1 MISGSK
7 VNFPL
12 SKRLSLPAFA
22 IAGFCLLAGCER
34 RGGEILT
41 EVSDV
46 WDKEDLADTN
56 RNNLK
61 GLPGIVYASADS
73 SPIHWQP
80 WSEETME
87 MAQKSR
93 RLMFVVIEIPQLQFH
108 PGVLAQLA
116 SDPSVVSD
124 INASYIPVLVDG
136 DAVRELGILT
146 ADLCSEIRSGLKLPL
161 AVWMTPDCNPVA
173 WIPMPS
179 NDANSAISL
188 FKQSHGMV
196 WNMWAEDP
204 SYVSENSRADQQNR
218 ADRMLK
224 RTTDDKSS
232 TEPGEDSLR
241 ALRQLTSLYDPISNS
256 FDETG
261 GLFPCGAIDLLS
273 MGARMD
279 GIPADLR
286 KKCELTLNH
295 LLDDLLASAVFDPLD
310 GGAFS
315 ARRGSSWALPD
326 FNRDCAT
333 QARIAVSLLDAYEV
347 SGNRKALERALGVI
361 KFAENTYQTNG
372 GLFGLSGGYM
382 GAAADW
388 LWRHEDFNALLSPGE
403 LAAWLV
409 VSGARVNG
417 NLPSEVDPEREHLR
431 ANSISFAKTPDEA
444 AAELGTDPSSLQA
457 MLVPVREKLLESRNS
472 RLHPVPGNPFG
483 SASATFR
490 MVTAYAA
497 AYRITGDE
505 SFRER
510 AVSSLAKAREA
521 FSDGPRLKS
530 SETDG
535 PASLVAGRAFVYG
548 LALQAALDVAAVTL
562 DDSWILWAGDLS
574 STTSE
579 MFVQGETLRECP
591 AYADLTGLPIA
602 DRAMLFD
609 ESSMGLLAMAESRL
623 GALGIPSPP
632 SFSKLV
638 ERLPMDSVSTPI
650 LHTDLIQAA
659 LMRQFGVTYSYGAD
673 APLGLR
679 EAIARSPLKGM
690 SRRAASSL
698 GDKAVAPD
706 PTGALILGPGG
717 KIRRIDSADD
727 LAVPS
732 LP

>member
-1 MISGSK
+1 M
-7 VNFPL
+7 
-12 SKRLSLPAFA
+12 
-22 IAGFCLLAGCER
+22 LAGCDR
-34 RGGEILT
+34 KGGEIPAS
-41 EVSDV
+41 VSDV
-46 WDKEDLADTN
+46 WDKEDLAKQE
-56 RNNLK
+56 RNDLE
-61 GLPGIVYASADS
+61 GLPGIVYASAES
-73 SPIHWQP
+73 SPIHWQR
-80 WSEETME
+80 WSEETRE
-87 MAQKSR
+87 MAVKSR
-93 RLMFVVIEIPQLQFH
+93 RLMFVVIEIPQLQSH

-124 INASYIPVLVDG
+124 INACYVPVLVDG

-146 ADLCSEIRSGLKLPL
+146 ADLCAEIKSGLKLPL
-161 AVWMTPDCNPVA
+161 AVWMTPDHDPVA

-179 NDANSAISL
+179 NDAKSAISL

-196 WNMWAEDP
+196 LDMWAEDA
-204 SYVSENSRADQQNR
+204 SYVSANSRTDQENR
-218 ADRMLK
+218 AARMLK
-224 RTTDDKSS
+224 KTTDDVLS
-232 TEPGEDSLR
+232 TAPGEDSLR
-241 ALRQLTSLYDPISNS
+241 ALRQLTSLYDPISKS

-261 GLFPCGAIDLLS
+261 GLFPSGAIDLLA

-286 KKCELTLNH
+286 KKCEITLGH
-295 LLDDLLASAVFDPLD
+295 LLDDLLASAMFDPLD

-326 FNRDCAT
+326 FQRDCAT

-347 SGNRKALERALGVI
+347 TGNRKALERALGVI
-361 KFAENTYQTNG
+361 EFAEKTYRTER

-382 GAAADW
+382 GDAEDW
-388 LWRHEDFNALLSPGE
+388 LWPHEDFNELLSPGE

-417 NLPSEVDPEREHLR
+417 NLPSEVDPQREYLR
-431 ANSISFAKTPDEA
+431 ANSISFAKTPEEA

-457 MLVPVREKLLESRNS
+457 MLVPIREKLLKFRNS
-472 RLHPVPGNPFG
+472 RLHPVPGNLSG

-490 MVTAYAA
+490 MVSAYAA

-505 SFRER
+505 GFREK
-510 AVSSLAKAREA
+510 AVSSLEKARGA

-530 SETDG
+530 GETDG

-562 DDSWILWAGDLS
+562 DESWILWAGDLS

-579 MFVQGETLRECP
+579 IFVQGETLRECP
-591 AYADLTGLPIA
+591 AYADLTGLPIV

-623 GALGIPSPP
+623 AALGIPSPP

-638 ERLPMDSVSTPI
+638 EGLPIGAVPFPI

-673 APLGLR
+673 APLDLR
-679 EAIARSPLKGM
+679 EAIARSPLKGVN
-690 SRRAASSL
+690 RRTASSL
-698 GDKAVAPD
+698 GDKAATPD

-717 KIRRIDSADD
+717 KIRRIESADD

>member
-1 MISGSK
+1 
-7 VNFPL
+7 
-12 SKRLSLPAFA
+12 
-22 IAGFCLLAGCER
+22 
-34 RGGEILT
+34 
-41 EVSDV
+41 
-46 WDKEDLADTN
+46 
-56 RNNLK
+56 
-61 GLPGIVYASADS
+61 
-73 SPIHWQP
+73 
-80 WSEETME
+80 
-87 MAQKSR
+87 MAKKSR
-93 RLMFVVIEIPQLQFH
+93 RLMFVVIEIPQMHSH

-124 INASYIPVLVDG
+124 INASYVPVLVDG

-161 AVWMTPDCNPVA
+161 AVWMTPDCDPVA

-179 NDANSAISL
+179 DDAMSAISL

-196 WNMWAEDP
+196 WNLWAEDP
-204 SYVSENSRADQQNR
+204 WYVSENSRSDQRSR

-224 RTTDDKSS
+224 RTDDHVVSA
-232 TEPGEDSLR
+232 EPGEDSLR
-241 ALRQLTSLYDPISNS
+241 ALRQLTSLYDPISKS

-261 GLFPCGAIDLLS
+261 GLFPSGAIDLLS

-286 KKCELTLNH
+286 KKCRLTLGH
-295 LLDDLLASAVFDPLD
+295 LLDDLLSSAMFDPLD

-326 FNRDCAT
+326 FHRDCAT

-347 SGNRKALERALGVI
+347 SGNRKALERALGI
-361 KFAENTYQTNG
+361 IEFAENTYRTNG
-372 GLFGLSGGYM
+372 GLFGLIGGNV
-382 GAAADW
+382 GEAADW
-388 LWRHEDFNALLSPGE
+388 LWLHEDLKAQLSPEE
-403 LAAWLV
+403 LAAWSV
-409 VSGARVNG
+409 VSGTRVNG

-431 ANSISFAKTPDEA
+431 ANSISFARTPEEA
-444 AAELGTDPSSLQA
+444 AAELGTDPSALQA
-457 MLVPVREKLLESRNS
+457 MLVPVREKLLKFRNS
-472 RLHPVPGNPFG
+472 RLHPVPGDLSG

-505 SFRER
+505 SFREK
-510 AVSSLAKAREA
+510 AVSTLGKAREA

-530 SETDG
+530 GETDG
-535 PASLVAGRAFVYG
+535 PPSLVAGRAFIYG

-562 DDSWILWAGDLS
+562 DESWILWAGDLS

-579 MFVQGETLRECP
+579 IFVQGETLRECP
-591 AYADLTGLPIA
+591 AYADLTGLPIS

-609 ESSMGLLAMAESRL
+609 ESSMGLLSMADSRL
-623 GALGIPSPP
+623 GALGIRTPP

-638 ERLPMDSVSTPI
+638 EALPIGSVSSPI

-659 LMRQFGVTYSYGAD
+659 LMRRFGVTYSFGAD
-673 APLGLR
+673 APLALR
-679 EAIARSPLKGM
+679 EAIARSPLKGV
-690 SRRAASSL
+690 SRRAASAL
-698 GDKAVAPD
+698 GNKAVAPD

-717 KIRRIDSADD
+717 KIRRIESADD